1 MKHITLRLL
10 TAVASIL
17 LAERAAA
24 DYIYAMIDD
33 AQYKTGEKVN
43 FDYATVKV
51 YDSQDYLQLYTV
63 SGTAAGTK
71 MKSNGANSTFNA
83 EYGFGYY
90 AGFSGDASTLS
101 FLFELWG
108 NDDSDNPI
116 AWQTFAGSSVSDH
129 IFSVTD
135 PTGSG
140 GATPLAVTVV
150 IPEPS
155 AWLLVLLGMGALA
168 LRRNRAGQKM
178 LAALAA
184 AGLSGAA
191 LAAANDLLVTFS
203 TKGPDT
209 YADGQTPVLNKE
221 CYALVWDKAG
231 EPFAIAADGS
241 TTGGDIVLVAPVA
254 RKGRCPKVLF
264 EVDAALV
271 SEKYSSGGDW
281 KVYLLDTRRYGE
293 NGTTLAPLKD
303 GRPTTINASA
313 EVAGA
318 TISVGSGAPREVAVD
333 AGTQAGVAA
342 SLPAGFDQ
350 RPTIAD
356 IQLDGGLVY
365 VTVENT
371 VSYLAYDLS
380 SGDTPEAV
388 TERVNDPRHGGDDGT
403 VILVAPAKEGGAFFK
418 VGLN

>member
-1 MKHITLRLL
+1 MKHIAFRLL

-24 DYIYAMIDD
+24 DYLYAMIDD

-43 FDYATVKV
+43 FDYATVRV

-63 SGTAAGTK
+63 SGIEAGTK
-71 MKSNGANSTFNA
+71 MKSDGANSTVGA
-83 EYGFGYY
+83 DSMFGYY

-108 NDDSDNPI
+108 DDDSDNPI
-116 AWQTFAGSSVSDH
+116 AWQTFAGSDISDH

-140 GATPLAVTVV
+140 GDTPLAVTTV

-155 AWLLVLLGMGALA
+155 GWLLVLLGMGALA

-209 YADGQTPVLNKE
+209 YADGQTTVLNKE

-313 EVAGA
+313 EVTGA
-318 TISVGSGAPREVAVD
+318 TVSVGSGTPGAVAG
-333 AGTQAGVAA
+333 AGTAA
-342 SLPAGFDQ
+342 TTATSLPAGFDQ

-356 IQLDGGLVY
+356 IRLDGGLVY

-371 VSYLAYDLS
+371 VPYLAYDLTA
-380 SGDTPEAV
+380 GDTPEEV
-388 TERVNDPRHGGDDGT
+388 TERVNNPRHGGDDGT
-403 VILVAPAKEGGAFFK
+403 VILVAPAQEEGAFFK

>member
-1 MKHITLRLL
+1 M
-10 TAVASIL
+10 
-17 LAERAAA
+17 
-24 DYIYAMIDD
+24 
-33 AQYKTGEKVN
+33 
-43 FDYATVKV
+43 
-51 YDSQDYLQLYTV
+51 
-63 SGTAAGTK
+63 
-71 MKSNGANSTFNA
+71 
-83 EYGFGYY
+83 
-90 AGFSGDASTLS
+90 
-101 FLFELWG
+101 
-108 NDDSDNPI
+108 
-116 AWQTFAGSSVSDH
+116 
-129 IFSVTD
+129 
-135 PTGSG
+135 
-140 GATPLAVTVV
+140 
-150 IPEPS
+150 
-155 AWLLVLLGMGALA
+155 
-168 LRRNRAGQKM
+168 
-178 LAALAA
+178 
-184 AGLSGAA
+184 
-191 LAAANDLLVTFS
+191 
-203 TKGPDT
+203 
-209 YADGQTPVLNKE
+209 
-221 CYALVWDKAG
+221 WDKAG

-313 EVAGA
+313 EVTGA
-318 TISVGSGAPREVAVD
+318 TVSVGSGTPGAVAG
-333 AGTQAGVAA
+333 AGTAA
-342 SLPAGFDQ
+342 TTATSLPAGFDQ

-371 VSYLAYDLS
+371 VPYLAYDLS

-403 VILVAPAKEGGAFFK
+403 VILVAPAQEGGAFFK